1 MKNQM
6 LVEESSP
13 VENWERWWHAL
24 SISDTIL
31 SRSAE
36 APSAEE
42 ICNYLES
49 IEVVFEDAC
58 DPAEDFKAYAIRAL
72 CQAVRRTL
80 ENGKESLV
88 KGPGSLEE

>member
-1 MKNQM
+1 MKKELQT
-6 LVEESSP
+6 EESNK

-24 SISDTIL
+24 SIADTIL
-31 SRSAE
+31 SRSGE
-36 APSAEE
+36 DPSSEE

-58 DPAEDFKAYAIRAL
+58 DPADDFKAYSIRAL

-80 ENGKESLV
+80 ENQ
-88 KGPGSLEE
+88 KGILSKN

>member
-1 MKNQM
+1 MFYGNQM
-6 LVEESSP
+6 NMKKEEVLTTESSK

-24 SISDTIL
+24 SISDTLL
-31 SRSAE
+31 SRAE
-36 APSAEE
+36 EDPSMKE

-58 DPAEDFKAYAIRAL
+58 DPADDFKAYAIRSL

-80 ENGKESLV
+80 KNKQEST
-88 KGPGSLEE
+88 

>member
-1 MKNQM
+1 MKKEVQP
-6 LVEESSP
+6 EELSQ

-31 SRSAE
+31 SRSSE
-36 APSAEE
+36 DPSAEE

-58 DPAEDFKAYAIRAL
+58 DPADDFKAYAIRAL

-80 ENGKESLV
+80 ENGKGSLI
-88 KGPGSLEE
+88 KGPVSLEE

>member
-1 MKNQM
+1 MNMKK
-6 LVEESSP
+6 EEVLTTESGK

-24 SISDTIL
+24 SISDTLL
-31 SRSAE
+31 SRAE
-36 APSAEE
+36 EDPSLKE

-58 DPAEDFKAYAIRAL
+58 DPADDFKAYAIRSL

-80 ENGKESLV
+80 NNKKEMA
-88 KGPGSLEE
+88 

>member
-1 MKNQM
+1 MKKELQA
-6 LVEESSP
+6 EETSK

-31 SRSAE
+31 SRSGE
-36 APSAEE
+36 DPSLEE

-58 DPAEDFKAYAIRAL
+58 DPADDFKAYAIRAL

-80 ENGKESLV
+80 DNRKKSLV
-88 KGPGSLEE
+88 KEQVKLQE